1 MGLRIDNPYLWIG
14 VILLLTVASH
24 VLSAVGVLRSVRW
37 LLRAPGAD
45 RPQLK
50 DGVAYFA
57 VKRRFRALGFV
68 LGPLMGIFFVWV
80 WLDARAAFDWLA
92 LSLAIFLLVGGPW
105 MAWRSVSTDENGIT
119 RIVCGLSRRLNWSE
133 ITDVQWRARKFP
145 SVVLRTPTRKLVID
159 SRYEAF
165 EFLVEE
171 IEDRTSGLRNT
182 PQGFRGFWT
191 A

>member
-1 MGLRIDNPYLWIG
+1 LRFDSTYLW
-14 VILLLTVASH
+14 VALILLLGAIGY
-24 VLSAVGVLRSVRW
+24 VLPAVGALRFVRW
-37 LLRAPGAD
+37 LFRAPGAD

-50 DGVAYFA
+50 DGVAYYA
-57 VKRRFRALGFV
+57 VKRRFRMLGFV
-68 LGPLMGIFFVWV
+68 LGPLVGIFFVWV
-80 WLDARAAFDWLA
+80 WLDARPAFDWVA
-92 LSLAIFLLVGGPW
+92 LSSAIFLLVGGPW

-133 ITDVQWRARKFP
+133 ITDVQWRAREFP

-165 EFLVEE
+165 EFLVKE
-171 IEDRTSGLRNT
+171 IGDRTSVLRER
-182 PQGFRGFWT
+182 PQGFGGFWT